1 MALFKKLSL
10 GGGYDQFNSKAKL
23 AAVEKG
29 LRKEPTVERLEKL
42 IDEYAFKESTDAGT
56 KVDELIRKFLTL
68 DSGSGEGFAEVKY
81 TGTIDINGV
90 DYKVSDFMSQ
100 KAFNRLFGPG
110 GIVSSIRSK
119 MIDGEFALF
128 PENLL
133 VFDKT
138 LGITGEIDLLA
149 VNPKGEIMI
158 IDIKTSKNWDTY
170 ENDNSYKK
178 LSHRAQL
185 SIYSTLFY
193 NMTGIKPN
201 KLAVLPLG
209 IDVNVEGYVNDI
221 DKAKVPELDKDGNTI
236 KIKNPKTGKDTI
248 KRKYLTKGYYELPFL
263 EEITEYG
270 VTMIEPEFETDLTEE
285 DGDLEGTGETKD
297 TSDKVEEIEDLSKT
311 SLSNLLNKTVLFN
324 GRLGKVVTLPNG
336 SFGIEYRVTK
346 DIDLLKQLVASLEKD
361 LEADALLETPDPEYR
376 KGLKDK
382 ITELKKEI
390 KDGNAKGGKEI
401 VTLYYKFKPVTD
413 SSLDGLDLGI
423 GVVTGIT
430 FPFQVNRLNGQYIKA
445 EFTNEDETTA
455 IINDVRY
462 DVIRDKT
469 GAIAALSYRKNEKQI
484 LRNDLEIQELNKE
497 LNRIYQIVKKQNV
510 KQKSTITKLFVLNQI
525 AQLKDSIEVLE
536 KVNNKLIET
545 NDLIFEKGGNANDY
559 IFALNTLPNSFQKAT
574 KNFKPLEEVKHLKE
588 IDRLSLSSAV
598 SKAIT
603 EVLETDYPE
612 QLDTLM
618 EKGVKAITPVQL
630 MGIYYWIDQSI
641 DSLNALGETII
652 NRGDLVD
659 DVSNQINELLHL
671 KNDLN
676 LIKIIEDG
684 KTKKPRISKQQGAA
698 NKVFGA
704 TTKVQKGT
712 GVSQNEKSTG
722 KQTETVLGLP
732 EQGVSTEELKQIVG
746 SAKQIKPVFTAPKVQ
761 ATENSDLFDGINN
774 AKNETE
780 LREAYT
786 NATNN
791 RGDVSAVT
799 VQQAFQNR
807 KKELQ
812 NVSADTLEK
821 GSLLI
826 SKTAIFDGA
835 ENVVVEVTSM
845 NKSSKQVVVKIYGTD
860 TKKTF
865 TEQELKDNFT
875 KYSKEAME
883 AEKEKET
890 PVTEETQDNS
900 TISKENFEEFSNNK
914 DIIQEAEKE
923 AESTDKA
930 TRFNNLFNN
939 SKTC

>member
-1 MALFKKLSL
+1 M
-10 GGGYDQFNSKAKL
+10 
-23 AAVEKG
+23 
-29 LRKEPTVERLEKL
+29 
-42 IDEYAFKESTDAGT
+42 
-56 KVDELIRKFLTL
+56 
-68 DSGSGEGFAEVKY
+68 
-81 TGTIDINGV
+81 
-90 DYKVSDFMSQ
+90 
-100 KAFNRLFGPG
+100 
-110 GIVSSIRSK
+110 
-119 MIDGEFALF
+119 
-128 PENLL
+128 
-133 VFDKT
+133 
-138 LGITGEIDLLA
+138 
-149 VNPKGEIMI
+149 
-158 IDIKTSKNWDTY
+158 
-170 ENDNSYKK
+170 
-178 LSHRAQL
+178 
-185 SIYSTLFY
+185 
-193 NMTGIKPN
+193 
-201 KLAVLPLG
+201 
-209 IDVNVEGYVNDI
+209 
-221 DKAKVPELDKDGNTI
+221 
-236 KIKNPKTGKDTI
+236 
-248 KRKYLTKGYYELPFL
+248 
-263 EEITEYG
+263 
-270 VTMIEPEFETDLTEE
+270 
-285 DGDLEGTGETKD
+285 
-297 TSDKVEEIEDLSKT
+297 
-311 SLSNLLNKTVLFN
+311 
-324 GRLGKVVTLPNG
+324 
-336 SFGIEYRVTK
+336 
-346 DIDLLKQLVASLEKD
+346 
-361 LEADALLETPDPEYR
+361 
-376 KGLKDK
+376 
-382 ITELKKEI
+382 
-390 KDGNAKGGKEI
+390 
-401 VTLYYKFKPVTD
+401 
-413 SSLDGLDLGI
+413 
-423 GVVTGIT
+423 
-430 FPFQVNRLNGQYIKA
+430 
-445 EFTNEDETTA
+445 
-455 IINDVRY
+455 
-462 DVIRDKT
+462 
-469 GAIAALSYRKNEKQI
+469 
-484 LRNDLEIQELNKE
+484 
-497 LNRIYQIVKKQNV
+497 
-510 KQKSTITKLFVLNQI
+510 
-525 AQLKDSIEVLE
+525 
-536 KVNNKLIET
+536 
-545 NDLIFEKGGNANDY
+545 IFEKGGNANDY

-603 EVLETDYPE
+603 EALETDYPE

-618 EKGVKAITPVQL
+618 EKGIKAITPVQL

-722 KQTETVLGLP
+722 KQTKAVSGLP

-914 DIIQEAEKE
+914 DVIQEAEKE